1 MVDNNQLFD
10 ESANSVPWPADQV
23 GQVASEESDIRLSY
37 LWTCNICD
45 GFFIAPT
52 PWTELIR
59 NLPEQEF
66 DFGNWPKTIE
76 VVTMGLPAGPDIF
89 EFEPEEEADDE
100 SLQLTIARK
109 RADQNVAD
117 RPCGCDYH
125 RQDR

>member
-23 GQVASEESDIRLSY
+23 EQVTSEESDIRLSY

-59 NLPEQEF
+59 NLPEQVF
-66 DFGNWPKTIE
+66 DFGNWPKTI
-76 VVTMGLPAGPDIF
+76 VTMGLPAGPDIF
-89 EFEPEEEADDE
+89 EFEPEEEADNE